1 MSARTAGDEAS
12 TSASAWRAVNQSET
26 RRARPSA
33 MAVTRACQ
41 LASTVCRSFSIWY
54 QMNVEMSAVPKR
66 KAAR

>member
-1 MSARTAGDEAS
+1 
-12 TSASAWRAVNQSET
+12 
-26 RRARPSA
+26 